1 MNTMPNQ
8 FGLDLKNSSLL
19 DDASVARLYASEAIS
34 MMRRS
39 GYTVTMEFHLGDWA
53 DIMANIP
60 DRVMLNPAFDPTHS
74 DLDPSN
80 SFWLRVS
87 DRNGTVAIIADKLV
101 ECDDYLVEMA
111 AGRIYYRDP
120 GPEQTIVLEPNLP
133 MGRYSGRV
141 GCAGGLWVHPRARKQ
156 GLSWILPRLVRAYS
170 IQFWDVYRHCA
181 VVFEGTRNAGLVE
194 KVYGFKEIHLMCDG
208 YFPPNERNETIHV
221 IHIDRSSI
229 IRQFLAD
236 LESLTARAFSHLIE
250 SSGIPFL
257 ARI

>member
-120 GPEQTIVLEPNLP
+120 GPNKPSSWNLTYRWP
-133 MGRYSGRV
+133 LQRPRWMQV
-141 GCAGGLWVHPRARKQ
+141 DFGCTQEHENKAFPGFFQ
-156 GLSWILPRLVRAYS
+156 DLSAL
-170 IQFWDVYRHCA
+170 
-181 VVFEGTRNAGLVE
+181 T
-194 KVYGFKEIHLMCDG
+194 
-208 YFPPNERNETIHV
+208 
-221 IHIDRSSI
+221 RSS
-229 IRQFLAD
+229 
-236 LESLTARAFSHLIE
+236 
-250 SSGIPFL
+250 SGTWTGI
-257 ARI
+257 AQ